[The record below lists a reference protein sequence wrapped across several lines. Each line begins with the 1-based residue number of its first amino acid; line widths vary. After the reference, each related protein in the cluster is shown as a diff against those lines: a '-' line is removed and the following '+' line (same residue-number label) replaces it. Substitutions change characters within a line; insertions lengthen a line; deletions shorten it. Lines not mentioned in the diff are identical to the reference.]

1 MMKTLVLKVTLIE
14 EADGRWSASIPVL
27 PGCSSWGYSKQ
38 EALENIKDAT
48 EIYIED
54 MLAAGE
60 SLPIPSDAIEVIN
73 EPAIAISL

>member
-1 MMKTLVLKVTLIE
+1 MKTLVLKVTLTE
-14 EADGRWSASIPVL
+14 EEDGRWSASIPVL

-38 EALENIKDAT
+38 EALENIKDAA

-60 SLPIPSDAIEVIN
+60 NLPTLSDAIEVIN

>member
-1 MMKTLVLKVTLIE
+1 MKTLVLKVTLIE
-14 EADGRWSASIPVL
+14 ETDGRWSASIPVL

-54 MLAAGE
+54 MLAVGE
-60 SLPIPSDAIEVIN
+60 SLPTPSDAIEIIN

>member
-1 MMKTLVLKVTLIE
+1 MKTLVLKVTLIE

-60 SLPIPSDAIEVIN
+60 SLPTPSDDIEVIN

>member
-1 MMKTLVLKVTLIE
+1 MKTLVLKVTLIE

>member
-1 MMKTLVLKVTLIE
+1 MKTLVLKVTLTE
-14 EADGRWSASIPVL
+14 EEDGRWSASIPVL

-60 SLPIPSDAIEVIN
+60 NLPTLSDAIEVIN